1 MSRSRKWIYAGLVLL
16 GLGALLC
23 GTSFAIFG
31 FHPES
36 LSTWKMV
43 SNTYPVRDSFQNIK
57 IDADTD
63 TITLLPSKNGICR
76 VVCVEEEEEPHRV
89 TVQNN
94 TLIVDQVRLN
104 KMQFGFNF
112 QTEKSS
118 VTLYLPE
125 KTYRELQIKCD
136 TGDVEIP
143 EDFFFDSIRVDMDT
157 GDVECLASAEGTI
170 SLETDTGAITVSR
183 VTAAMRLQSNT
194 GRIEISDV
202 AVSGDLELLESTG
215 RAAAENVTCRN
226 LYSDGDTGGLILT
239 NVLVSGE
246 MRLEQNTGD
255 IKLNGCDAG
264 TIFIETDTGDVR
276 GTLLSDK
283 IFLTKTDSGEVDV
296 PRTIT
301 GGRCEITTDTG
312 DIKIEVRP

>member
-63 TITLLPSKNGICR
+63 TITLLPSKDGNCR
-76 VVCVEEEEEPHRV
+76 VVCVEEEEEPHRI

-94 TLIVDQVRLN
+94 TLIIDRERKKNLR
-104 KMQFGFNF
+104 FGFNF

-125 KTYRELQIKCD
+125 KSYRDLQIKCD

-143 EDFFFDSIRVDMDT
+143 GDFFFDSIRVDTDT

-170 SLETDTGAITVSR
+170 SLETDTGAITVSK
-183 VTAAMRLQSNT
+183 VTAAEMRLKSNT
-194 GRIEISDV
+194 GRVEISDV
-202 AVSGDLELLESTG
+202 SVSG
-215 RAAAENVTCRN
+215 N
-226 LYSDGDTGGLILT
+226 LHSDGDTGGLILT

-246 MRLEQNTGD
+246 LRLEQNTGD

-301 GGRCEITTDTG
+301 GGRCEITTDSG